1 MSHFLQLHMNLKSS
15 QIKYSIFRNEGKIK
29 RHSWIVFVCAC
40 VSAWERE
47 KEEKERER
55 VGSGGGA
62 FVSSRNA
69 LLNIKGWKHLGWKQ
83 VIPESNSNPHEKI
96 EALVKVIS
104 GAFKRHY
111 NCIFLLSTD

>member
-1 MSHFLQLHMNLKSS
+1 MGHCYENIASFLGQSVFLKVHF
-15 QIKYSIFRNEGKIK
+15 YWWFRIND
-29 RHSWIVFVCAC
+29 
-40 VSAWERE
+40 
-47 KEEKERER
+47 
-55 VGSGGGA
+55 
-62 FVSSRNA
+62 
-69 LLNIKGWKHLGWKQ
+69 IKGWKHLGWKQ